1 MNQFQWEE
9 GGGGGGMNMES
20 KTKQERLENSMNHN
34 FN

>member
-9 GGGGGGMNMES
+9 GGGGGMNMES